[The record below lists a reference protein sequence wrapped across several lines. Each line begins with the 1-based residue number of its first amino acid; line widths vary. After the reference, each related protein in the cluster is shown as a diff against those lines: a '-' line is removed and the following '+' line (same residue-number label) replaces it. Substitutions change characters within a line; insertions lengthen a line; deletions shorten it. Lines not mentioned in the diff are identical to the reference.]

1 MWPFKVMF
9 VCFYSLF
16 FFFFFACGRA
26 VGIFVV
32 LFCVWGVVSLRAR
45 GSGREESM
53 SEDCAFK

>member
-1 MWPFKVMF
+1 MAFQGY
-9 VCFYSLF
+9 VCLF
-16 FFFFFACGRA
+16 LFTVVFFSFACGRA

>member
-1 MWPFKVMF
+1 MAFQGY
-9 VCFYSLF
+9 VCLF
-16 FFFFFACGRA
+16 LFTVVFFFFACGRA

>member
-1 MWPFKVMF
+1 MAFQGY
-9 VCFYSLF
+9 VCLF
-16 FFFFFACGRA
+16 LFTVFFFFACGRA